1 MRHLPAFLAL
11 FLLTACGT
19 PVKAGI
25 RAHGQPVSNSCTG
38 QPAGI
43 VGNGLCDIALLK
55 STNGARGATVNVSVY
70 VSPPAGFVFTNSTPF
85 NTNANG
91 TGTVVNLID
100 NLAKG
105 GFYYSGNGS
114 HTLTDFNLTSNAAAV
129 GGGFPLGIG
138 VTSGASITGNTSL
151 DAEHGTI
158 DGTGMQSGVTTM
170 VQTHGAGATK
180 LAFINFLHP
189 ARDPFVT
196 NGVGSNAATWVIDH
210 DYFDAYCQNTTGS
223 DHCEN
228 MHFQAGGT
236 VTVTSNYSNASD
248 GTITGGNS
256 AVIQAQTGV
265 GSDFAAY
272 ADGPLTLNVAG
283 NVFNYGCIV
292 NQSTY
297 SLKAVFADVTA
308 NIGAQSGLPGN
319 VWCTAAT
326 APATVTVTQA
336 DIGITSVVGTF
347 ANNDTLTAA
356 GGKSAT
362 LLCSPAPTCV
372 SNLHLSSH
380 GAGPPFVAGD
390 AITGSPSGATA
401 VATSSIFYHNVTVN
415 NLGGNVD
422 FSNGPVSP

>member
-1 MRHLPAFLAL
+1 MIRRLIVLLCAL
-11 FLLTACGT
+11 FFATAAY
-19 PVKAGI
+19 AGI
-25 RAHGQPVSNSCTG
+25 HFHGQAVSNACTG
-38 QPAGI
+38 QPAGV
-43 VGNGLCDIALLK
+43 VGNGLCPIALLK
-55 STNGARGATVNVSVY
+55 STNGARTATVNVSVY
-70 VSPPAGFVFTNSTPF
+70 PSLPAGFTYTATTPF
-85 NTNANG
+85 NSNITG
-91 TGTVVNLID
+91 TGTNVTGID
-100 NLAKG
+100 NVGRG
-105 GFYYSGNGS
+105 GFYYVGTGT
-114 HTLTDFNLTSNAAAV
+114 HTLTDFSLTSNSQALSV
-129 GGGFPLGIG
+129 GGFPLGTG
-138 VTSGASITGNTSL
+138 VTSGATITGNPNVDL
-151 DAEHGTI
+151 EHGTV
-158 DGTGMQSGVTTM
+158 DGSGMQNGVSTM
-170 VQTHGAGATK
+170 VNTHGAGAFK
-180 LAFINFLHP
+180 AAFVNFLHP

-196 NGVGSNAATWVIDH
+196 NAVGSNVATWVIDH
-210 DYFDAYCQNTTGS
+210 DYFDAYCQNTTGT

-236 VTVTSNYSNASD
+236 AIVTSNYSNASD

-292 NQSTY
+292 NQAEY
-297 SLKAVFADVTA
+297 SLKAVFADITA
-308 NIGAQSGLPGN
+308 NIGAQNGLPGN

-326 APATVTVTQA
+326 APATIIVTQA

-372 SNLHLSSH
+372 SNLHLATWGT
-380 GAGPPFVAGD
+380 GAHFVAGD

-401 VATSSIFYHNVTVN
+401 VATSAISYHNVTVN

-422 FSNGPVSP
+422 FSNNPVSP